1 MSDLIQ
7 RVVVVTGASSGI
19 GEAIAL
25 FLAEKGAT
33 LVLVARRIDRINS
46 LVDKITQTGGQAIA
60 IKADVTRLSEIKS
73 VVDVAVAKFGRV
85 DVFINN
91 AGYMAIAL
99 LASLKTQEWDQMV
112 DTNIKGVLNGI
123 AAALPVFENQKS
135 GHFINVAS
143 VAGIKVLSPG
153 GAVYSAT
160 KFAVRALSEGL
171 RYEAGSHIR
180 TTLIS
185 PGAVESELQHGSSDS
200 DSKAFL
206 GEFYQQA
213 IPALFIAKAVAY
225 AIEQPAEVD
234 VNEIVIR
241 PTREE
246 Y

>member
-1 MSDLIQ
+1 MSHLNE
-7 RVVVVTGASSGI
+7 RVVIVTGASSGI
-19 GEAIAL
+19 GEAIAR

-33 LVLVARRIDRINS
+33 LVLVARRLERINS
-46 LVDKITQTGGQAIA
+46 LVDQITQTGGKAVA
-60 IKADVTRLSEIKS
+60 IKADVTKLSDVNNVVSS
-73 VVDVAVAKFGRV
+73 VVSKFNRV

-91 AGYMAIAL
+91 AGYMAIAPL
-99 LASLKTQEWDQMV
+99 RALKTDEWEQMI

-123 AAALPVFENQKS
+123 AAALPVFDNQKA

-171 RYEAGSHIR
+171 RYEAGRHIR

-185 PGAVESELQHGSSDS
+185 PGAVESELQLGSSDS

-206 GEFYQQA
+206 NEFYKQA
-213 IPALFIAKAVAY
+213 IPAQAIAKAVAY
-225 AIEQPAEVD
+225 AIEQPEDVD

-246 Y
+246 F

>member
-1 MSDLIQ
+1 MSHLNE
-7 RVVVVTGASSGI
+7 RVIIVTGASSGI

-33 LVLVARRIDRINS
+33 LVLVARRLERINA
-46 LVDKITQTGGQAIA
+46 LVDKITKTNGRAIA
-60 IKADVTRLSEIKS
+60 IKADVTKLSEVKN
-73 VVDVAVAKFGRV
+73 VVSTAISKFNRV
-85 DVFINN
+85 DVLINN
-91 AGYMAIAL
+91 AGYMAIAPL
-99 LASLKTQEWDQMV
+99 SALKTEEWEQMI

-123 AAALPVFENQKS
+123 AAVLPVFENQKA

-180 TTLIS
+180 TTIIS
-185 PGAVESELQHGSSDS
+185 PGAVESELLHGSSDPA
-200 DSKAFL
+200 SKAFL
-206 GEFYQQA
+206 SEFYQQA
-213 IPALFIAKAVAY
+213 IPAQAIAKAVAY
-225 AIEQPAEVD
+225 AIEQPEDVD

>member
-1 MSDLIQ
+1 MSHLNQ

-25 FLAEKGAT
+25 FLAEKGAI
-33 LVLVARRIDRINS
+33 LVLVARRLERINT
-46 LVDKITQTGGQAIA
+46 LVDKITQTGGNAIA
-60 IKADVTRLSEIKS
+60 IKADVTKLSEVQN
-73 VVDVAVAKFGRV
+73 VVSTVVSKFNRV
-85 DVFINN
+85 DVLINN
-91 AGYMAIAL
+91 AGYMAIAPL
-99 LASLKTQEWDQMV
+99 TALKTHEWDQMI

-123 AAALPVFENQKS
+123 AAALPVFESQQA

-171 RYEAGSHIR
+171 RYEAGRHIR

-185 PGAVESELQHGSSDS
+185 PGAVESELLYGSSDS

-206 GEFYQQA
+206 SEFYKQA
-213 IPALFIAKAVAY
+213 IPALAIAKAVVY
-225 AIEQPAEVD
+225 AIEQPEDVD

-246 Y
+246 F